1 MKINHPVGDNIRKYR
16 ARKGLTQEGLAL
28 KSGLSQGYINQ
39 LENGKRKYTQKTL
52 ELIAEALCVN
62 ESDLLVTNLTE
73 EKSITKNELT
83 DKEKRKRFMKDLRN
97 LLHDLPIN
105 TLEHYVRLF
114 KLEKELER
122 RETGNTGAVNS

>member
-1 MKINHPVGDNIRKYR
+1 M
-16 ARKGLTQEGLAL
+16 GLTQEGLAL

-39 LENGKRKYTQKTL
+39 LENGKRKYTQKTP

-62 ESDLLVTNLTE
+62 ASDLLVMNLME
-73 EKSITKNELT
+73 EKYIPKNELT
-83 DKEKRKRFMKDLRN
+83 DTEKRKRFIKDLRD
-97 LLHDLPIN
+97 LLCDMPIN
-105 TLEHYVRLF
+105 TLEHYIKLF

>member
-1 MKINHPVGDNIRKYR
+1 M
-16 ARKGLTQEGLAL
+16 GLTQEGLAL

-52 ELIAEALCVN
+52 ELIAGALCVN
-62 ESDLLVTNLTE
+62 ESDLLVTNLTK
-73 EKSITKNELT
+73 EKSITNNELT
-83 DKEKRKRFMKDLRN
+83 DREKRKRFMKDLRN
-97 LLHDLPIN
+97 LLHDMPIN

>member
-1 MKINHPVGDNIRKYR
+1 MGDNIRKYR
-16 ARKGLTQEGLAL
+16 AKTGLTQEGLAL

-52 ELIAEALCVN
+52 ELIAGALCVN
-62 ESDLLVTNLTE
+62 VSDLLVMNLTE
-73 EKSITKNELT
+73 EKTITKKELT
-83 DKEKRKRFMKDLRN
+83 DTEKRKRFIKDLRN
-97 LLHDLPIN
+97 LLRDMPIN
-105 TLEHYVRLF
+105 TLEHYVKLV